1 MLKPIAAIILALSL
15 IISSAVVSFAETYYV
30 YDGYRYRDVD
40 RNAGTASFSGT
51 TEEVAELIV
60 PDKIASRTIVGID
73 DYLFRNN
80 TVLQSIDLSQAV
92 HLKSIGIGTFRGCTS
107 LQSLTV
113 PETVEYLSEYMLTD
127 CTSLTSLQINMSPRI
142 IPAEMCNRCSSLES
156 VVIPDSVEE
165 IRRYAFGS
173 CTSLSYVEIPESVQ
187 TIASSAFSNCPNLTL
202 GVFADSAGYNYA
214 VSKNIPYILLEKYM
228 LGDVNGSGDV
238 TIDDV
243 TAIQRYLAEYIT
255 LEGIYYYA
263 ADANQDDVVDIS
275 DATAIQMYIAEYELP
290 YPIGQYFT
298 KEVVTQ
304 ENN

>member
-156 VVIPDSVEE
+156 IVIPDSVQE
-165 IRRYAFGS
+165 IRRYAFGD
-173 CTSLSYVEIPESVQ
+173 CTSLSYVRIPESVQ
-187 TIASSAFSNCPNLTL
+187 TIAQTAFSGCTNITL
-202 GVFADSAGYNYA
+202 GVYAGSAGYNYA
-214 VSKNIPYILLEKYM
+214 VENNISYTLLDEFK
-228 LGDVNGSGDV
+228 LGDVNMDGFV
-238 TIDDV
+238 NINDV
-243 TAIQRYLAEYIT
+243 TAIQRNLAE
-255 LEGIYYYA
+255 LEKFNELQELA
-263 ADANQDDVVDIS
+263 ADANCDKEIDIS
-275 DATAIQMYIAEYELP
+275 DATAIQMYSAEYVLP
-290 YPIGQYFT
+290 YPIGKMIT
-298 KEVVTQ
+298 A
-304 ENN
+304 